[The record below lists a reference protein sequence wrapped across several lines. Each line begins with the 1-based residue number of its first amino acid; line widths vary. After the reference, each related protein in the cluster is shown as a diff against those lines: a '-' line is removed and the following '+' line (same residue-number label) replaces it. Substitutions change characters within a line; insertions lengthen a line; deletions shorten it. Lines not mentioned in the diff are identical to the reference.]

1 MAENKVTKDSVS
13 EKDPFGNIRKSA
25 EETTPEILALQK
37 ALDALKE
44 SAKATKKSAKIVDPK
59 DVKSI
64 DELNKLTERSNNL
77 SKAKLQ
83 IDEALIKEKLK
94 LQEANKNRNK
104 NLKAEIALED
114 KEAGTLQ
121 KLAAANTK
129 LRQER
134 DKLNL
139 ETKKGQTR
147 LKQINKEL
155 DRNNKVIERNSDKLK
170 QQKIGIGRYG
180 KALGG
185 LRSSLL
191 KLGAAFGVGFGVQ
204 QLRSFATASVDA
216 FREQQKAIAQVE
228 AGLKSTGNQVGITSE
243 KLQQMA
249 SDLQGKTLFGDEEIL
264 KDATAQLLT
273 FTNIAGD
280 NFGRTQEAVLDL
292 ATRLDGDLKSAS
304 IQLGKALNDPVANL
318 SALSRSGIQFSQSQ
332 KDVIKALTESGKLAE
347 AQTII
352 LDELNKQ
359 YGGSAEAAAEADGGL
374 TQLSNSIGDAKEQFG
389 KIILEGLKPTIKSL
403 KEFFENLK
411 EEDIRSFINVLKNIG
426 KVILTLVK
434 GFVAFKTV
442 MFAINMTERVKDFRE
457 FGKAAKQSGEGLTAA
472 GEGAQKF
479 GKALKGIAIAAL
491 VTALY
496 ETAQAFWAIY
506 SGANAAAEAVKVYN
520 LASDEGKQRAET
532 FLENQRKIIEKSKDE
547 EKAVGLATAAI
558 NNRIK
563 ILTQERNASRNA
575 ANALQD
581 HIDGFT
587 DLERANLTLNGQ
599 LEIYTGQLN
608 MLRGQEQLRQSEIDG
623 LTTGI
628 GTLTQEQET
637 ANEIQLESI
646 AGTTK
651 EIDNTKLLLD
661 LYRDMIGVLAKKNDV
676 ERDAIDTTALEAA
689 QFAAEERAIAELH
702 YLIILKEIA
711 IEEAKRN
718 GNTQEAIRL
727 EAELIDLKKKRI
739 DAEVDLA
746 KKQTD
751 SGAEKQTLQAQADLD
766 KLLLDNKEEALKEG
780 FELDKQYIDLAE
792 AYFIASADKKIK
804 KLDEEI
810 KAHEKQADLLQQLAA
825 NGNIQAQESLA
836 AEQQAIAE
844 ANAQK
849 EQEEKRKQQ
858 ILAVS
863 AFLQAY
869 TSNLAAGDD
878 SATAFTKA
886 ATTQAV
892 VDQFIGSLVGFHDG
906 TEDTGSAGV
915 FADEHGVITGY
926 THKNERVITAAD
938 NAKMA
943 GYSNAEVTRIV
954 ENHRLGEYAGGV
966 QLGNGW
972 EQQQLVN
979 QLMDVKQG
987 LAEVNETIKNRPV
1000 SNLEIG
1006 NVLATY
1012 MTFSQKVTTGN
1023 DKVTYK
1029 YKIK

>member
-1 MAENKVTKDSVS
+1 MAENKVTRESVS
-13 EKDPFGNIRKSA
+13 DKDPFGNIRKSA

-44 SAKATKKSAKIVDPK
+44 SAKATKKGAKLVDPK

-139 ETKKGQTR
+139 ETKKGQNR
-147 LKQINKEL
+147 LKQINREL
-155 DRNNKVIERNSDKLK
+155 DKNNKVIEKNSDKLK

-249 SDLQGKTLFGDEEIL
+249 SDLQSKTLFGDEEIL

-374 TQLSNSIGDAKEQFG
+374 TQLSNTIGDAKEKFG
-389 KIILEGLKPTIKSL
+389 EIILEGLKPTIKGL
-403 KEFFENLK
+403 KEFFENIK
-411 EEDIRSFINVLKNIG
+411 KEDIESFLASLG
-426 KVILTLVK
+426 KFFKILVK
-434 GFVAFKTV
+434 IGELYVAHRIRLAALNIQQKLFENSSGKMVYTLKQL
-442 MFAINMTERVKDFRE
+442 MTNLK
-457 FGKAAKQSGEGLTAA
+457 GSGEGLK
-472 GEGAQKF
+472 KF
-479 GKALKGIAIAAL
+479 GKALKGIGFAAAIA
-491 VTALY
+491 V
-496 ETAQAFWAIY
+496 AFELARAYWDIV
-506 SGANAAAEAVKVYN
+506 SGANAARKAQELLNAANNVGAARAANFLSELRKNIKAQTDLAKTEEQRLKIAERAN
-520 LASDEGKQRAET
+520 EAAST
-532 FLENQRKIIEKSKDE
+532 
-547 EKAVGLATAAI
+547 ATA
-558 NNRIK
+558 NRIK
-563 ILTQERNASRNA
+563 RVR
-575 ANALQD
+575 ALQEEAKASKELAEAKIKVLESD
-581 HIDGFT
+581 PRAFT
-587 DLERANLTLNGQ
+587 DAAFIEGLEKSR
-599 LEIYTGQLN
+599 
-608 MLRGQEQLRQSEIDG
+608 
-623 LTTGI
+623 
-628 GTLTQEQET
+628 
-637 ANEIQLESI
+637 
-646 AGTTK
+646 
-651 EIDNTKLLLD
+651 LLVAHL
-661 LYRDMIGVLAKKNDV
+661 
-676 ERDAIDTTALEAA
+676 
-689 QFAAEERAIAELH
+689 AAEEAERAAELKA
-702 YLIILKEIA
+702 LQGGLVQFGQAQDEVNNSVSESIQPTKDATKAVKELKEEVDELAQLQADLPNDLVDIDPENIFTTEEA
-711 IEEAKRN
+711 FSRMLLQMELDMRTAGATQTEIEEAITAMTIEHLEIRIAERKRL
-718 GNTQEAIRL
+718 GVDTLELEVELGRLQVENTE
-727 EAELIDLKKKRI
+727 
-739 DAEVDLA
+739 EVA
-746 KKQTD
+746 K
-751 SGAEKQTLQAQADLD
+751 EK
-766 KLLLDNKEEALKEG
+766 
-780 FELDKQYIDLAE
+780 FEIDKQYIDLAE

-810 KAHEKQADLLQQLAA
+810 AAHEKQADLLQQLAA

-836 AEQQAIAE
+836 AENQAIAE

-869 TSNLAAGDD
+869 SSNLASGDD

-886 ATTQAV
+886 ATSQAV

-906 TEDTGSAGV
+906 TEDTGNAGV
-915 FADEHGVITGY
+915 FSDEHGVITGY
-926 THKNERVITAAD
+926 THKNERVITAKD

-954 ENHRLGEYAGGV
+954 ENHRIGEYAGGV
-966 QLGNGW
+966 QLGNSW

-1000 SNLEIG
+1000 SNLEVG

-1012 MTFSQKVTTGN
+1012 MTFSQQIKTGN
-1023 DKVTYK
+1023 DSVTYK